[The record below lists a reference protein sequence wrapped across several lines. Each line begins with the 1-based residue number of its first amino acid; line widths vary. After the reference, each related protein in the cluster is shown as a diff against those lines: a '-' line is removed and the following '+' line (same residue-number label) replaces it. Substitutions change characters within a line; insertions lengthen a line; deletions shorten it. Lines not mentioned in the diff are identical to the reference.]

1 MPYFGNGE
9 NLTGIAG
16 TTVKHVRQ
24 TSNTVRPTGNTSWG
38 VAGSMQ
44 VTLTAHSDN
53 CLLFYSYKFVVRTLS
68 SSAEGVTRRGRVL
81 VNGSFSHN
89 FIGEVTAGASSE
101 TISATFASEGYNGST
116 YYNAND
122 TITIQFEIRNLD
134 SGTGNRTQLDSGAY
148 LSVFVFET
156 S

>member
-44 VTLTAHSDN
+44 VTLTAPSDN

-81 VNGSFSHN
+81 VNGSQSHY
-89 FIGEVTAGASSE
+89 FIGQVQGGSISTNL
-101 TISATFASEGYNGST
+101 SATFQNEGYGAST
-116 YYNAND
+116 LYSAND
-122 TITIQFEIRNLD
+122 TIVVQLEIRNLD
-134 SGTGNRTQLDSGAY
+134 SGTGNKTRLNSGSWLTAF
-148 LSVFVFET
+148 LFEV